1 MANIKSSK
9 KRAVQ
14 SEKKRLVNKMRLNSI
29 RSSLRKVNDS
39 IQTGDKKQAQE
50 AFKVMQSHLMR
61 GGAKGIFHANTVSR
75 KLSRISK
82 KIKTLAE
89 QEN

>member
-14 SEKKRLVNKMRLNSI
+14 SEKKRLINKMRLSAI
-29 RSSLRKVNDS
+29 RSSIKKVSDN
-39 IQTGDKKQAQE
+39 IQAGNKEQAQE
-50 AFKVMQSHLMR
+50 AFKTMQPQLMK

-75 KLSRISK
+75 KLSRLAK
-82 KIKTLAE
+82 KIKALT
-89 QEN
+89 